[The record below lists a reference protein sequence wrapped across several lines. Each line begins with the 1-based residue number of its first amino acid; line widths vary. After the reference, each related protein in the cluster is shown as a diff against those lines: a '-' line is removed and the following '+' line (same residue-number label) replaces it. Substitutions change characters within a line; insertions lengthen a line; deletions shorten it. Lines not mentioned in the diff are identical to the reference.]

1 MPDLVNCLYNNDTM
15 KRTKDQD
22 NSIVILCMQGH
33 QTNYIQV
40 GLETEY
46 VEFLAIM
53 SSDGSY

>member
-1 MPDLVNCLYNNDTM
+1 MPDLVNCLYNNYTM
-15 KRTKDQD
+15 KFAKDQD

>member
-1 MPDLVNCLYNNDTM
+1 MPDLVNCLYNNYTM

-33 QTNYIQV
+33 QINYIQV